1 MGAKYAPLNRQHRK
15 WLAEN
20 IIRICVGLG
29 YVIDFDHNALE
40 MVFKKSINENIVRV
54 YTSVDKRTH
63 MMRTVGQDAVRVAVV
78 DARPVGIFRRKIN
91 RAGEFKK
98 IGDRVAKALKDAERR
113 AAWRY

>member
-1 MGAKYAPLNRQHRK
+1 
-15 WLAEN
+15 
-20 IIRICVGLG
+20 
-29 YVIDFDHNALE
+29 
-40 MVFKKSINENIVRV
+40 
-54 YTSVDKRTH
+54 